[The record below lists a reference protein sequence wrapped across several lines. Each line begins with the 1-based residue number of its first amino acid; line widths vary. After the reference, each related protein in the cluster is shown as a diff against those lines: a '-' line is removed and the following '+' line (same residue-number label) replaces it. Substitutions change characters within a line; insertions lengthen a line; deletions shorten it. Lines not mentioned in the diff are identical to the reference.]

1 MTKEIRNN
9 QTMKTKI
16 FKYYLVLIVV
26 VLITTVIFTTHLSKK
41 YYKAEVENKLE
52 SIGLSIEYS
61 LLQTDASSRIDY
73 DKLAKDFA
81 ANYNQNITSTNNNLR
96 VTFIDHSGRV
106 LGDSEADYTTM
117 ENHTSRK
124 EVQMALYGDIGKDY
138 RSSITLRAD
147 LLYMAIPI
155 EQLDLIVRISIPLA
169 KLRIIDAM
177 SWFYSMLIVLSAL
190 AISAIVSSRIAGTVI
205 QPLND
210 IINASKEISKGNYSK
225 SISVT
230 SKDEVGQLALQFNEM
245 ASKLNKTVYDLN
257 NKKIEVESIVQS
269 ITYGIAA
276 VDNKKKILM
285 INPAAFEVFGLDTN
299 TSVTGDIFS
308 EHIRNNRVNLLLKDS
323 MEQNRPLECEIKLG
337 EKELLIKTSPIR
349 SNNGKIDNS
358 GWIIS
363 IQDITIVRK
372 LEHLRTEF
380 VSNVTHEL
388 KTPIT
393 SIRGFVETLKSGA
406 INNKDVSLRFL
417 DIIDIE
423 AERLHELIN
432 DILSLSEIETKLSD
446 TDLESVDLKF
456 LVDSVFEFLQN
467 IANEKSIV
475 FINNISDKIFIK
487 ANRNRIKQLI
497 LNLVDNAVKYNITN
511 GSVTVNAQNIGGKVV
526 IHVKDTGI
534 GIPKEHTARI
544 FERFYR
550 VDKSRSRDMGGTGLG
565 LSIVKHIVNL
575 YNGDIKVNSEL
586 GKGTEFVIQLPC

>member
-1 MTKEIRNN
+1 
-9 QTMKTKI
+9 MKKKI

-26 VLITTVIFTTHLSKK
+26 VLITTVIFTTQLSKK
-41 YYKAEVENKLE
+41 YYKTEVENKLE
-52 SIGLSIEYS
+52 SIGLSIQYY
-61 LLQTDASSRIDY
+61 LLQSKALSQIDY

-81 ANYNQNITSTNNNLR
+81 TNYNQNITSRNNNLR
-96 VTFIDHSGRV
+96 VTFIDYFGRV
-106 LGDSEADYTTM
+106 LGDSEADYSTM
-117 ENHTSRK
+117 ENHTSRR
-124 EVQMALYGDIGKDY
+124 EIQIALSGNIGKDF
-138 RSSITLRAD
+138 RSSTTLQSD

-169 KLRIIDAM
+169 KLTTIDTM
-177 SWFYSMLIVLSAL
+177 SWYYSMLIILSAL
-190 AISAIVSSRIAGTVI
+190 LLSAIVSSRIAETVI

-210 IINASKEISKGNYSK
+210 IINASKEISNGNYSK

-269 ITYGIAA
+269 ITYGIVA
-276 VDNKKKILM
+276 VDNSKKILL
-285 INPAAFEVFGLDTN
+285 INPAAFAVLSLDTN
-299 TSVTGDIFS
+299 TNVTGDIIS
-308 EHIRNNRVNLLLKDS
+308 EHIRNNRVNLLLKES
-323 MEQNRPLECEIKLG
+323 MQQNKPLECEIKLG
-337 EKELLIKTSPIR
+337 EKDLLIKTSPIR
-349 SNNGKIDNS
+349 SNNGEVDNS

-363 IQDITIVRK
+363 IQDVTIVHK
-372 LEHLRTEF
+372 LEQLRTEF

-393 SIRGFVETLKSGA
+393 SIRGFIETLKSGS
-406 INNKDVSLRFL
+406 INNAEVSLRFL

-432 DILSLSEIETKLSD
+432 DILCLSEIETKQSD
-446 TDLESVDLKF
+446 TDLESVDLKS
-456 LVDSVFEFLQN
+456 LVDSVFEVMQN
-467 IANEKSIV
+467 IANEKNIV
-475 FINNISDKIFIK
+475 FINSISEKIFIK
-487 ANRNRIKQLI
+487 ANRNRMKQLI
-497 LNLVDNAVKYNITN
+497 LNLVDNAVKYNISN
-511 GSVTVNAQNIGGKVV
+511 GSVAINAQNVGGKVV

-534 GIPKEHTARI
+534 GVPNEHILRI

-550 VDKSRSRDMGGTGLG
+550 VDKGRSRDMGGTGLG

-575 YNGDIKVNSEL
+575 YNGDIKVNSEI

>member
-1 MTKEIRNN
+1 
-9 QTMKTKI
+9 
-16 FKYYLVLIVV
+16 
-26 VLITTVIFTTHLSKK
+26 
-41 YYKAEVENKLE
+41 
-52 SIGLSIEYS
+52 
-61 LLQTDASSRIDY
+61 
-73 DKLAKDFA
+73 
-81 ANYNQNITSTNNNLR
+81 
-96 VTFIDHSGRV
+96 
-106 LGDSEADYTTM
+106 
-117 ENHTSRK
+117 
-124 EVQMALYGDIGKDY
+124 
-138 RSSITLRAD
+138 
-147 LLYMAIPI
+147 
-155 EQLDLIVRISIPLA
+155 
-169 KLRIIDAM
+169 
-177 SWFYSMLIVLSAL
+177 MLIVLSAL

-269 ITYGIAA
+269 ITYGIVA
-276 VDNKKKILM
+276 VDNNKKILM
-285 INPAAFEVFGLDTN
+285 INRAAFEVFDLDTN
-299 TSVTGDIFS
+299 NNVAGDMFS
-308 EHIRNNRVNLLLKDS
+308 EHIRNNGINLLLEKS
-323 MEQNRPLECEIKLG
+323 MEQNKPLECEIKLG

-475 FINNISDKIFIK
+475 FINNPELF
-487 ANRNRIKQLI
+487 
-497 LNLVDNAVKYNITN
+497 
-511 GSVTVNAQNIGGKVV
+511 TVI
-526 IHVKDTGI
+526 
-534 GIPKEHTARI
+534 
-544 FERFYR
+544 
-550 VDKSRSRDMGGTGLG
+550 
-565 LSIVKHIVNL
+565 
-575 YNGDIKVNSEL
+575 
-586 GKGTEFVIQLPC
+586 

>member
-1 MTKEIRNN
+1 
-9 QTMKTKI
+9 MKKKI

-26 VLITTVIFTTHLSKK
+26 VLITTVIFTTQLSKK
-41 YYKAEVENKLE
+41 YYKTEVENKLE
-52 SIGLSIEYS
+52 SIGLSIQYY
-61 LLQTDASSRIDY
+61 LLQSKASSQIDY

-81 ANYNQNITSTNNNLR
+81 INYNNNITSRNNNLR
-96 VTFIDHSGRV
+96 VTFIDHFGRV
-106 LGDSEADYTTM
+106 LGDSEADYSTM
-117 ENHTSRK
+117 ENHTSRR
-124 EVQMALYGDIGKDY
+124 EIQIALSGNIGKDF
-138 RSSITLRAD
+138 RSSTTLQSD

-169 KLRIIDAM
+169 KLTTIDTM
-177 SWFYSMLIVLSAL
+177 SWYYSMLIILSAL
-190 AISAIVSSRIAGTVI
+190 LLSAIVSSRIAETVI

-210 IINASKEISKGNYSK
+210 IINASKEISNGNYSK

-269 ITYGIAA
+269 ITYGIVA
-276 VDNKKKILM
+276 VDNSKKILL
-285 INPAAFEVFGLDTN
+285 INPAAFAVLSLDTN
-299 TSVTGDIFS
+299 TNVTGDIFS
-308 EHIRNNRVNLLLKDS
+308 EHIRNNRVNLLLKES
-323 MEQNRPLECEIKLG
+323 MQQNKPLECEIKIG

-349 SNNGKIDNS
+349 SNIGEIDNS

-363 IQDITIVRK
+363 IQDVTIVHK
-372 LEHLRTEF
+372 LEQLRTEF

-393 SIRGFVETLKSGA
+393 SIRGFIETLKSGA
-406 INNKDVSLRFL
+406 INNAEVSLRFL

-432 DILSLSEIETKLSD
+432 DILSLSEIETKQSD
-446 TDLESVDLKF
+446 TDLESVDLKS
-456 LVDSVFEFLQN
+456 LVDSVFEVMQN
-467 IANEKSIV
+467 IANEKNIV
-475 FINNISDKIFIK
+475 FINSISEKIFIK
-487 ANRNRIKQLI
+487 ANRNRMKQLI
-497 LNLVDNAVKYNITN
+497 LNLVDNAVKYNISN
-511 GSVTVNAQNIGGKVV
+511 GSVAINAQNVGGKVV

-534 GIPKEHTARI
+534 GVPNEHILRI

-550 VDKSRSRDMGGTGLG
+550 VDKGRSRDMGGTGLG

-575 YNGDIKVNSEL
+575 YNGDIKVNSEI